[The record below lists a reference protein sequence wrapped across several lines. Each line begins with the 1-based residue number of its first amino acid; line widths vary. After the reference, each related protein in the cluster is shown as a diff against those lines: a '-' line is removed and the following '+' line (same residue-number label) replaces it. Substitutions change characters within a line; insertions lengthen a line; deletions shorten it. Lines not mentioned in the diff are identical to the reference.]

1 LTFYA
6 FFLHQSLDLCT
17 LNRKQVQIRVQIDNV
32 GSSEL
37 ATSHDETNLGQ
48 SVDHDFIEKILP
60 SGRIAVTLEIPP
72 YLFKRRKVS
81 KKDGGKVSFSCNSCD
96 VYAYAT
102 QHFAEKIN
110 QS

>member
-1 LTFYA
+1 M
-6 FFLHQSLDLCT
+6 SLA
-17 LNRKQVQIRVQIDNV
+17 
-32 GSSEL
+32 SSEL

-60 SGRIAVTLEIPP
+60 SGRMAVTLEIPP

-81 KKDGGKVSFSCNSCD
+81 KKDGGKASFSCNSCD

-102 QHFAEKIN
+102 QHFNAAEKKVTYTISEFPIPIRLVN
-110 QS
+110 L